1 MEQFTKMFDIN
12 EILKSAE
19 KNAEVFLAAVPSGA
33 VKTSEQKL
41 LDAQFG
47 LAKATVDATLVV
59 AAETRKALE
68 SAVAVK

>member
-19 KNAEVFLAAVPSGA
+19 KNAEVFLAAVQ
-33 VKTSEQKL
+33 TSVQKL

>member
-19 KNAEVFLAAVPSGA
+19 KNAEVFLAAVPTGA
-33 VKTSEQKL
+33 VKTSVQKL

>member
-12 EILKSAE
+12 EMLKSAE
-19 KNAEVFLAAVPSGA
+19 KNADMFLAAVPAGA
-33 VKTSEQKL
+33 VKTSVQKV

-59 AAETRKALE
+59 ASETRKAIE